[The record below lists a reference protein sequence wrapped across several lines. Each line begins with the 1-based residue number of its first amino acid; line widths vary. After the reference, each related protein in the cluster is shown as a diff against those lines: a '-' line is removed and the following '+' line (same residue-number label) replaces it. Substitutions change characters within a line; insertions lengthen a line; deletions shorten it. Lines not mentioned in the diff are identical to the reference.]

1 MVHPVRFNVGS
12 IATAERLPEH
22 RLLLPLH
29 GAIKACVLKAA
40 YRCNAVLRVFLAY
53 TERPIMTLM
62 LYLAY
67 RNSRATAVFVAAF
80 FFIAL
85 MLVGAWAVEK
95 PCCIKA
101 MPMKC
106 FCIIGLCDLLCRVH
120 VAGSVFRLVFIVVCL
135 CSCGR

>member
-62 LYLAY
+62 LYWV
-67 RNSRATAVFVAAF
+67 RQNPRVAAALVVLVSC
-80 FFIAL
+80 IAL
-85 MLVGAWAVEK
+85 MLVGA
-95 PCCIKA
+95 
-101 MPMKC
+101 
-106 FCIIGLCDLLCRVH
+106 
-120 VAGSVFRLVFIVVCL
+120 SVKE
-135 CSCGR
+135 